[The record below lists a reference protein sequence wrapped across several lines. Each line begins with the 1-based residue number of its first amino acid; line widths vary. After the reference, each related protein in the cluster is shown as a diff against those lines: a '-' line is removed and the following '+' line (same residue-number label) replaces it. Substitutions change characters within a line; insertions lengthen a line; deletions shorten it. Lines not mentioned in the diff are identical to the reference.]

1 MAVTAALLV
10 WALAVAVR
18 DERSRRIDNW
28 LLAVPLAAE
37 SVSWWWRGESLLGHG
52 FKESALGMLLAGAVF
67 LPGYLVKAFGLGRV
81 SSGGGDVKFAAVCG
95 WIAGLH
101 ASFVMMLVTAG
112 TLGVFSGVTYL
123 RRARTADRST
133 RLPAGPSIAIGFAVT
148 LLLLTLN
155 RS

>member
-1 MAVTAALLV
+1 MVATAALIA

-18 DERSRRIDNW
+18 DHRSRRIDNW
-28 LLAVPLAAE
+28 LLLLPL
-37 SVSWWWRGESLLGHG
+37 VVDLGWWWSSAHGILGHG
-52 FKESALGMLLAGAVF
+52 FSECALGGLVAGAVF
-67 LPGYLVKAFGLGRV
+67 LPGYLLK

-95 WIAGLH
+95 WLVGWPAAL
-101 ASFVMMLVTAG
+101 AMMLVAAG
-112 TLGVFSGVTYL
+112 TLGLFSAVTYF